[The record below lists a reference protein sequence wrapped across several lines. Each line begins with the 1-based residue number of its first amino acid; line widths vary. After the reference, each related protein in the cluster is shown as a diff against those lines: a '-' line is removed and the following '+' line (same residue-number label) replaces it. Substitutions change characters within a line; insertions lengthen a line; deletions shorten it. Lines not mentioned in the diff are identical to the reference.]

1 MTMTLIL
8 AALAIL
14 VLLMLSGL
22 FSGTETALTAAS
34 RARLHQFEKDGDR
47 AAARVNR
54 LRERPE
60 DMLGALLLGNNLVN
74 ILASSLATFFLTRLF
89 GPAGVAI
96 AAGVMTALVLIFAE
110 VLPKTLAFTRPE
122 AAAMRLSPLAKLAV
136 VLFAPAVWFVQG
148 VVRRTLRLFGVNVDQ
163 DQSFLTAHDE
173 IRGAIEV
180 HHEEGLMPKRDRDM
194 LGAVLD
200 LTDLTVADVMVHRKN
215 ISMIDASLPPPEIV
229 QQALEAAHTR
239 LPMWKDEPENII
251 GILHAKDLLRALNE
265 AGGKAN
271 KIDMT
276 RIMREPWFVPETT
289 RLKDQLNAFLK
300 RQAHNALVVDEYGG
314 LMGLLTLEDILEEI
328 VGEIDDEH
336 DVASTGIRRQK
347 DGSVNVDGV
356 VSIRDLNRAMDWN
369 LPDEDAVTIAGLVIH
384 EAQTIPEP
392 GQVFVF
398 HGHRFQILRRRRN
411 QITALRVSAPM
422 ENDSI

>member
-122 AAAMRLSPLAKLAV
+122 AAAMRLSSLAKLAV

-148 VVRRTLRLFGVNVDQ
+148 VVRRTLRLFGIDVDQ
-163 DQSFLTAHDE
+163 DQSFLAAHDE

-271 KIDMT
+271 KINMT

-411 QITALRVSAPM
+411 QITGLRVSAPM
-422 ENDSI
+422 ASDRI